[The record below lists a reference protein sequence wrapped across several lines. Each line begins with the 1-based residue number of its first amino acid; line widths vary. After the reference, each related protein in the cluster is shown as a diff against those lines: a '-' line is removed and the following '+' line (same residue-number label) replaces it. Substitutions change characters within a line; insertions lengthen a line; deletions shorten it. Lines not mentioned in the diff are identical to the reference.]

1 MNMRIPF
8 RTPVVKGDIT
18 MQAVT
23 VDYHIVHADH
33 VQTYPDSKAF
43 PVAGL
48 SARSQAALAEW
59 RTAFALDIADEYQ
72 TGAVTARANAL
83 QPQGDAE

>member
-1 MNMRIPF
+1 MTMRIPF
-8 RTPVVKGDIT
+8 QTPVVKGDIT

-23 VDYHIVHADH
+23 VDYHIVHETH
-33 VQTYPDSKAF
+33 VQTYPDGRAF
-43 PVAGL
+43 PVDGL

-72 TGAVTARANAL
+72 TGGVTTRSRAL
-83 QPQGDAE
+83 QGAQE